1 MTKLHAVVPAAGVG
15 ARMKASIPKQYLSI
29 AGEPMLARTL
39 RRLLQIPKLE
49 SLVVA
54 LGSDDGHWAG
64 IDSSLRAQVVRVDGG
79 AERADSVL
87 AGLRLLTVTA
97 DPEDLVLVHDAARPC
112 VRVADIERLIGTV
125 RQGPVN
131 GGLLASP
138 VRDTMKRSDAL
149 GAVLH
154 TEARDNL
161 WHALTPQLFQL
172 GTLKDAIEKAALAGA
187 NITDESSAMEWMG
200 YQPQLVQG
208 SDDNIKVTRPDDV
221 RLAEQFLANQS

>member
-1 MTKLHAVVPAAGVG
+1 
-15 ARMKASIPKQYLSI
+15 
-29 AGEPMLARTL
+29 MLARTL
-39 RRLLQIPKLE
+39 CRLLQIPKLE

-54 LGSDDGHWAG
+54 LGSDDGHWAD
-64 IDSSLRAQVVRVDGG
+64 IDSSLRERVIRVDGG

-87 AGLRLLTVTA
+87 AGLRLLAETA

-112 VRVADIERLIGTV
+112 VRVTDIERLIATV
-125 RQGPVN
+125 QLSPVS

-138 VRDTMKRSDAL
+138 VRDTMKRGDDS

-161 WHALTPQLFQL
+161 WHALTPQLFRL
-172 GTLKDAIEKAALAGA
+172 GTLKEAIEKATLAGA
-187 NITDESSAMEWMG
+187 NITDESSAMEWAG

>member
-15 ARMKASIPKQYLSI
+15 ARMNASIPKQYLSI

-64 IDSSLRAQVVRVDGG
+64 IDSSLRAQVIRVDGG
-79 AERADSVL
+79 TERADSVL
-87 AGLRLLTVTA
+87 AGLRRLTETA
-97 DPEDLVLVHDAARPC
+97 HPEDLVLVHDAARPC

-125 RQGPVN
+125 QLNPLN

-138 VRDTMKRSDAL
+138 VRDTMKCSDNS

-172 GTLKDAIEKAALAGA
+172 GALKEAIEKAALAGA
-187 NITDESSAMEWMG
+187 NITDESSAMEWAG
-200 YQPQLVQG
+200 YHPQLVQG
-208 SDDNIKVTRPDDV
+208 GDDNIKVTRPDDV